1 MLKTII
7 VLPDGTEL
15 HSGVDAENAVQSA
28 TITECVNEGQELT
41 LGSTCASA
49 LEAKI
54 YAPNGAL
61 QIAAGDELTVYKED
75 DEGFRYLIGEFTTE
89 KPTYPSAN
97 TMSLAAYDRVSWL
110 DKDLTGWLESLTEW
124 PYRLYDF
131 AVMVCNACGLELAN
145 ETIPNGDYE
154 ITQFSGQGVTG
165 RQLMRW
171 VGQAAGRFCRA
182 NADGEIELAWYTDS
196 GVEITP
202 GGDRYYYQNGLSFEE
217 YDVKPIEKVQIRL
230 TEDDVGAVWPQ
241 ETGEK
246 NTYVITG
253 NYLLTTQSTESL
265 YPIAQALYE
274 QLKDITYRP
283 SKISLP
289 ASFDI
294 RAGNTVQ
301 ITDRNGKNFTSY
313 VMTKTQSGQ
322 RDTLECTG
330 SYSRDSV
337 SVVNQ
342 ESYKALAAKMLEL
355 KKTAEGILSRV
366 SQVEKNGSDTSTS
379 LTELKQTADSLSVSV
394 QDIQENGTTKVT
406 TTTGFTFDEEGMTVS
421 KSEAEL
427 QTKIT
432 ENGMKVSRGTTDML
446 IANEKGVEAKN
457 LDASTYLIIG
467 GRSRFENYG
476 DNRTGCFWIGGS

>member
-97 TMSLAAYDRVSWL
+97 TMSLTAYDRISWL
-110 DKDLTGWLESLTEW
+110 DKDLTSWLAALAGW
-124 PYRLYDF
+124 PYKLYDF
-131 AVMVCNACGLELAN
+131 ASLVCDACNLDLRN
-145 ETIPNGDYE
+145 ETLPNGDYE
-154 ITQFSGQGVTG
+154 IAQFSGQGITG
-165 RQLMRW
+165 RQLLRW
-171 VGQAAGRFCRA
+171 VGQIAGRFCRA
-182 NADGEIELAWYTDS
+182 TSSGGIAFDWYTDS

-202 GGDRYYYQNGLSFEE
+202 GGGRYYYQNGLSFEDYE
-217 YDVKPIEKVQIRL
+217 VAPIEKVQIKL

-241 ETGEK
+241 DSAEK
-246 NTYVITG
+246 NAYVITG
-253 NYLLTTQSTESL
+253 NYLLTTQSTEAL
-265 YPIAQALYE
+265 LPIAQALYE
-274 QLKDITYRP
+274 QLKDVTYRP
-283 SKISLP
+283 CKISLP
-289 ASFDI
+289 ASLEI
-294 RAGNTVQ
+294 HAGNTVQ
-301 ITDRNGKNFTSY
+301 ITDRNGKTFTSY

-330 SYSRDSV
+330 SARRDSV
-337 SVVNQ
+337 SAVNQ
-342 ESYKALAAKMLEL
+342 ESYKALAGKMLEL
-355 KKTAEGILSRV
+355 KKTADGILSRV
-366 SQVEKNGSDTSTS
+366 SQVEQQAAGTNER
-379 LTELKQTADSLSVSV
+379 LTKVEQTANSLDVSV
-394 QDIQENGTTKVT
+394 QNIQENGTTKVT
-406 TTTGFTFDEEGMTVS
+406 TTTGFTFNEEGMTVY
-421 KSEAEL
+421 KSNTEL

-432 ENGMKVSRGTTDML
+432 ENGMRVSRGTTDML
-446 IANEKGVEAKN
+446 TANETGVVAKN
-457 LDASTYLIIG
+457 LDASTYLIVG

-476 DNRTGCFWIGGS
+476 SNRTGCFWIGGS